1 MEMTFGK
8 AHDIWGRVVSG
19 DDTLSDDEVK
29 AAAEWF
35 DEFSG
40 KLSDKASQ
48 SAQALE
54 DAIQRHE
61 NGDAIERKRK
71 AAESDRRQED
81 DFNKKHD
88 DLIAWLNSHK

>member
-1 MEMTFGK
+1 MEMKFGK

-40 KLSDKASQ
+40 KLCDKASQ

-61 NGDAIERKRK
+61 NDDAISHRY
-71 AAESDRRQED
+71 ST
-81 DFNKKHD
+81 FLPP
-88 DLIAWLNSHK
+88 LILSKL

>member
-1 MEMTFGK
+1 MEMKFGK

-35 DEFSG
+35 DEFCG

-61 NGDAIERKRK
+61 NDDAIERKRK
-71 AAESDRRQED
+71 AAESDRSQED
-81 DFNKKHD
+81 DFIKKHD

>member
-1 MEMTFGK
+1 MEMKFGK

-61 NGDAIERKRK
+61 NDDAIIQKYYFLPEYARALRFLIY
-71 AAESDRRQED
+71 QE
-81 DFNKKHD
+81 
-88 DLIAWLNSHK
+88 